1 MSSSANS
8 TATSAPAAAGAAL
21 PALDNTFGAMFLGTV
36 FGQMLYGLT
45 VYQTYKYF
53 RLYAKDTLFH
63 KVLVVTVLL
72 LETFHSILC
81 IHVCYYYVIT
91 NYFNPAALL
100 KDIWSLRILT
110 VITGAAIIISQSFYA
125 RRVYL
130 IGRGFRFVVFLAII
144 LMLGEAGKYPDIT
157 SFFTALLT
165 QYYWPS
171 SSIHAWYVSHS
182 LYTLD
187 PWTHPFPLAATIESF
202 ILPTLFDFRKFSWMV
217 SATYGLALG
226 CDVVLTGTLIFVLLR
241 SRTGFK
247 TTDNIIEVLI
257 LYMVNT
263 GLLTGIISI
272 IAFVFALTLSGN
284 LIYVGFGIVGTKL
297 YANSLL
303 AVLNSRKSL
312 NNKVME
318 GFEVGTH
325 ALPQYSRSLS
335 SGPRGT
341 AVEQWEI
348 PTRVTMP
355 IRPPIDIRVE
365 SQTIHDQEGQRDDS
379 RKGSYD
385 YLKPATAM

>member
-8 TATSAPAAAGAAL
+8 TASPPPAAGAAL

-63 KVLVVTVLL
+63 KVLVATILL

-100 KDIWSLRILT
+100 KDIWSLRLLT
-110 VITGAAIIISQSFYA
+110 VVTGAAIIISQSFYA

-130 IGRGFRFVVFLAII
+130 IGRGFRFVVVLAII
-144 LMLGEAGKYPDIT
+144 LMLGEAA
-157 SFFTALLT
+157 FT
-165 QYYWPS
+165 
-171 SSIHAWYVSHS
+171 
-182 LYTLD
+182 
-187 PWTHPFPLAATIESF
+187 LAATVESF

-226 CDVVLTGTLIFVLLR
+226 CDVVLTGTLIFVLLH

-284 LIYVGFGIVGTKL
+284 LIYVGFGIVGAKL

-335 SGPRGT
+335 SGPRGA

-355 IRPPIDIRVE
+355 IRSQIDIRVE
-365 SQTIHDQEGQRDDS
+365 SQTVHDQDAQRDDM